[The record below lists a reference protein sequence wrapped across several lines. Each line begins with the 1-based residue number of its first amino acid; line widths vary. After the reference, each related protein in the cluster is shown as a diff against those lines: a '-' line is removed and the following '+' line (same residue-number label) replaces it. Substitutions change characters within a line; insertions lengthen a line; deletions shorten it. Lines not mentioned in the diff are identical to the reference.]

1 MRLVP
6 DWKSCWRW
14 FSVQLMA
21 VSAAIQATMMVL
33 PPSLLSFMPEST
45 MKFLA
50 LAFVVGAVRSKI
62 SLRKCFTL
70 THIAHFTLRSLSLSG
85 TLFS

>member
-21 VSAAIQATMMVL
+21 VSAAIQATMMVM
-33 PPSLLSFMPEST
+33 PSSLVSYVPEGT
-45 MKFLA
+45 MKLLA
-50 LAFVVGAVRSKI
+50 LAFVIGAVGGRLIDQPDPKVEPKEDHA
-62 SLRKCFTL
+62 RF
-70 THIAHFTLRSLSLSG
+70 G
-85 TLFS
+85 

>member
-21 VSAAIQATMMVL
+21 VSAAIQATMLAL
-33 PPSLLSFMPEST
+33 PPSLASYVPEDT
-45 MKFLA
+45 MRVLA
-50 LAFVVGAVRSKI
+50 LMFVVGAVGGRLVHQDDPPVTPKEDHAR
-62 SLRKCFTL
+62 L
-70 THIAHFTLRSLSLSG
+70 G
-85 TLFS
+85 